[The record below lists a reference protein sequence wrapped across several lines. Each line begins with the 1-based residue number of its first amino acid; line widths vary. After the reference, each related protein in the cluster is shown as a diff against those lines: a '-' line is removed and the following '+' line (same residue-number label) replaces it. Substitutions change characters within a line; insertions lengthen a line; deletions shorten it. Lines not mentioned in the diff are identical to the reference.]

1 MFFSPP
7 LLSCDLSLESN
18 KTFSHCH
25 PCLANFAHLFFCCSC
40 SWANLRSKRWQF
52 SPHHVLVG
60 SKSKPDQNKIN
71 WLGSAS
77 DVSPTPALIQSAFH
91 LASLPFPSP
100 PNRTYS
106 HRYLYLHIFIYLLL
120 HSWFSLNNLLHPSLS
135 PLPATALSVN
145 KLKFVCH
152 CGGTARRCPSNLTR
166 FITPLIESDQK
177 PIESQSN
184 ICISPSSV
192 WFNCQCRGSRFYC
205 RLPEPRHSSLPRN
218 LVSRFT
224 A

>member
-1 MFFSPP
+1 MR
-7 LLSCDLSLESN
+7 LLHQPWSN
-18 KTFSHCH
+18 QLFTLL
-25 PCLANFAHLFFCCSC
+25 PCLSRL
-40 SWANLRSKRWQF
+40 LQ
-52 SPHHVLVG
+52 
-60 SKSKPDQNKIN
+60 
-71 WLGSAS
+71 
-77 DVSPTPALIQSAFH
+77 TALIPTAICICIYSF
-91 LASLPFPSP
+91 
-100 PNRTYS
+100 TYS
-106 HRYLYLHIFIYLLL
+106 FTLDFLWIIPFT
-120 HSWFSLNNLLHPSLS
+120 PPLS
-135 PLPATALSVN
+135 PLPPTALSVN

-152 CGGTARRCPSNLTR
+152 RGGAARRCPSNLTR

-224 A
+224 V